1 MPAVGIME
9 GSEGVIGDKN
19 RSHTGKVWQSL
30 SFEHSNDL
38 RSEVRGIYVVIWG
51 NRVSVHFSGRPSSL
65 LHDEEFSYAAFFQ
78 ALSDT
83 RADVE
88 FA

>member
-1 MPAVGIME
+1 MSTVGIME

-38 RSEVRGIYVVIWG
+38 RPEGLEIVA
-51 NRVSVHFSGRPSSL
+51 L
-65 LHDEEFSYAAFFQ
+65 LGTIAFFEQ
-78 ALSDT
+78 ANKVLSKWHG
-83 RADVE
+83 
-88 FA
+88 